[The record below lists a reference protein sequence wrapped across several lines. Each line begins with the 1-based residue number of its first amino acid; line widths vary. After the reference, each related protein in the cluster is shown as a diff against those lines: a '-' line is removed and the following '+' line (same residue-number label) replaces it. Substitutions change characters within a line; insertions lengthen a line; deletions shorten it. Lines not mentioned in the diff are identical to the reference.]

1 VSSIYD
7 AEGRDLRGEQL
18 AMGMQIK
25 DPADKRRWIV
35 IAGWQRG
42 SNQHERIALVYRAA
56 KQDSR
61 DSDLRTDGDNG
72 CWTITIKVKSKY
84 TARKR

>member
-1 VSSIYD
+1 MPSIYD
-7 AEGRDLRGEQL
+7 KEGRELRGEQL

-42 SNQHERIALVYRAA
+42 SNQHERIALVYRAYG
-56 KQDSR
+56 DSFPGEGHA
-61 DSDLRTDGDNG
+61 DTGT
-72 CWTITIKVKSKY
+72 WTVTIKANEKY
-84 TARKR
+84 RARKK